1 MAYFPELPCSSPG
14 SRPTPWQTVGL
25 VGGADAPPPRA
36 LIYLSSY
43 PKAAPLRGLPWANGL
58 APRRWAG
65 LEDSA
70 RLRLAPHTQIAIYR
84 VFRDTKFVNQRVP
97 NLWDTYEVPRDKTQ
111 RALYNTAAKAYTG
124 RGEGTRTK
132 LLCKRHELLGMFCTS
147 RTRRGAVAGGTKR
160 AS

>member
-1 MAYFPELPCSSPG
+1 
-14 SRPTPWQTVGL
+14 

-70 RLRLAPHTQIAIYR
+70 RLRLDIPTND
-84 VFRDTKFVNQRVP
+84 F
-97 NLWDTYEVPRDKTQ
+97 
-111 RALYNTAAKAYTG
+111 
-124 RGEGTRTK
+124 GE
-132 LLCKRHELLGMFCTS
+132 F
-147 RTRRGAVAGGTKR
+147 
-160 AS
+160 